1 MAISEGDRTVIHT
14 MGVMLRFG
22 GVLVSQEKLEEELGR
37 PVQWARR
44 SRDGQQCAQ
53 FDALPSS
60 ERVEWGAIER
70 FLENAGE
77 GVARLIKSGAVLSA
91 ELDIGLPFHERQLMS
106 SITMPGRVC
115 YLAGS
120 KGISLTVT
128 YYATSQDDEATT
140 GP

>member
-1 MAISEGDRTVIHT
+1 

-22 GVLVSQEKLEEELGR
+22 GVSIPRDDLESELGVA
-37 PVQWARR
+37 VQWSRKC
-44 SRDGQQCAQ
+44 RDGLHCAQ
-53 FDALPSS
+53 IDAQPDR

-77 GVARLIKSGAVLSA
+77 GVARLIKSGAVLGA

-140 GP
+140 GPCISE